1 MGTTGIPDCGI
12 CDVAVA
18 GTEATVNGFN
28 TRDAACEVSTFDGAP
43 VHLNA
48 GRAGCAL
55 LDALGEVIASIAPNT
70 TALAAV
76 PNAPAVAIDCRNVTT
91 LTAEPGVCTP
101 ARGLVDAASG

>member
-1 MGTTGIPDCGI
+1 M
-12 CDVAVA
+12 
-18 GTEATVNGFN
+18 
-28 TRDAACEVSTFDGAP
+28 STFFGAP

-76 PNAPAVAIDCRNVTT
+76 PNAPDVAIDCKNVTT
-91 LTAEPGVCTP
+91 LTAEPGVWTP
-101 ARGLVDAASG
+101 ARGLAEAASG